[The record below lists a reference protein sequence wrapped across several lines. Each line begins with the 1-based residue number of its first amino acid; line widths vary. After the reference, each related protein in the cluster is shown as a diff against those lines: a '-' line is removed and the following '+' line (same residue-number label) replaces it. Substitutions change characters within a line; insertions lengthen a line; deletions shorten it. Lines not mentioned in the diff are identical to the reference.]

1 MNRRAEFDTGPLSWV
16 KGEID
21 LSMQRGLEALRAF
34 AAGDAVQI
42 KASHGHLHQA
52 HGALQIVGLDGVT
65 RLSEEVEALL
75 DDIGRGAV
83 HIADAV
89 AAAERGF
96 AGIAAYLDAI
106 MAGTPNQPLRLYPLY
121 RELRA
126 ARAPGLSA
134 ADPIDLYFP
143 GLAFRPPWRDR
154 APVQLH
160 SEEVSKYFRDQ
171 RTRFQRGLLSWL
183 KGESAGAGEMH
194 AAIDA
199 IEQAQGSVPQRA
211 FWWVATAGFDA
222 IARNALPADLSE
234 WGVDLRRFCNRV
246 EGQMRRLTEGAPVID
261 ERLMRETL
269 YCVALARPDSDLIR
283 QVQDTFQ
290 LVKTIPSGDAAGAV
304 PAESPQLKITRE
316 HLGQAKDAWS
326 RYAADTAGGAEALAA
341 FVAAARGH
349 SQSVAGLG
357 NADFEALS
365 VQIAEVGD
373 ALAVDPAKMSEA
385 VALETATALL
395 LAENA
400 LESLAAD
407 PASLNEAFGEQ
418 SRFLCA
424 RLQGAIAGSLLRTT
438 PDIPLLDE
446 MSRQAQERLV
456 IEQVV
461 AEMQANLRAIERVLD
476 AFFRDTSQRDALAS
490 VAANMHQ
497 LTGAL
502 EMLGEARAH
511 DALAKTELVIARLAD
526 ARHAPRQEDFE
537 AVAQTLS
544 GLGFYIAALA
554 RNEAADFDALLQP
567 MQPLLPQMERPA
579 EDAPAEPPPVAEQV
593 VEERAAEIPAPVT
606 TFAAPPATKPAVVD
620 ADNVEAELLGIYL
633 EEADEVL
640 ANIATQ
646 LARLRGNDADQEA
659 LITIRRGF
667 HTLKGSGRMVGLN
680 RLGEAA
686 WTVEQAL
693 NWWLQDARLATPV
706 LLDLIAQ
713 AARYFVDSVAALKA
727 GAQIG
732 DAGLLASLAE
742 AVKTGIPV
750 AVVAD
755 SAPSV
760 PAESVPELPV
770 ESPVESSTSFVP
782 VAEIQD
788 VTRDDM
794 AGIAASAAAA
804 ATTAA
809 AESSPLPVEEDYVQ
823 LGDARITTT
832 VFTIFSGE
840 AHALV
845 GTLRAEHEILNQH
858 GIVTDEMLRAVHTLT
873 GIAGT
878 VELSALRELG
888 HAVEAALEQ
897 FSKDTLAE
905 EEQVLVNE
913 AIEAIASMV
922 ESAVGFEVPDPAP
935 GLVARLEQAALPP
948 LPEFVLPVV
957 FESDPN
963 ALLPEEE
970 GSLAR
975 VEEGALAAVPVLSGL
990 PKLSGPALPS
1000 VPVAV
1005 EPASD
1010 ALPQRREQRLQDELD
1025 PQLLPLFIEEAGELV
1040 PAIDEGLRAWRKAD
1054 GGPGNSTG
1062 FAAAA
1067 QALQRSLHTLKGSA
1081 RMTGAMAVGEITH
1094 HMESRVEA
1102 ALAAGHAQAKLHD
1115 ELEASFDRAVRL
1127 LDTLRQPAPAVV
1139 AAAPDA
1145 GATPTMPRDEA
1156 VAAASML
1163 RVRAEVVDRMVNQTG
1178 EIAIARSR
1186 IEGELRL
1193 LKTAMQELT
1202 DNVVRL
1208 RGQLREIEIQAES
1221 QMQSVAADASN
1232 KAGFDPLEFD
1242 RFTRFQEL
1250 TRMMAESVNDVQT
1263 VHQNLNRA
1271 VDGTDAALAAQ
1282 GRLNRELQ
1290 QDLMRV
1296 RMVAF
1301 GTLSKRLYRIVRQ
1314 TAKDVGKRANLDIRG
1329 GSVELDRA
1337 VLERITAPVE
1347 HMLRNAIVHGIEAP
1361 EVRAQQGKA
1370 DIGEIRIEVSQEGSE
1385 MRLALSDDGAG
1396 LDLARIRAKAVQKGL
1411 LAENIELPPEELADL
1426 VFLPGFSTAD
1436 ELTQAAGRGVGM
1448 DVVRNEVASL
1458 GGRAELVT
1466 EPGKGMRVIVHLPL
1480 TLAVTQVVLVRAGE
1494 RLLAL
1499 PAVIVEQVMQ
1509 YRPEQLAALYAARQV
1524 EWRGRRYALH
1534 YFPHLLGEMQAVP
1547 QPKRLAAVL
1556 LLRSGASAMAVHV
1569 DEIVGRNQEVVVKAI
1584 GPQLRN
1590 VTGVAG
1596 ATVLGSG
1603 DIVLIMSPVALA
1615 ARAAIAGAGA
1625 AAAPSAE
1632 AVPVPV
1638 PAMVMVVDDS
1648 LTVRKITSRLL
1659 ERNGYVVVVAKDGV
1673 EALEKLQ
1680 EAVPD
1685 VMLVDIEM
1693 PRMDGFDLTRNV
1705 RADAR
1710 LAGLPIVMISSRTA
1724 DKHQNYAHDIGVNVF
1739 LGKPYRE
1746 DELLG
1751 HIAGFLKNASPRE
1764 A

>member
-21 LSMQRGLEALRAF
+21 LSMRRGLEALRAF
-34 AAGDAVQI
+34 AAGDVAQI

-65 RLSEEVEALL
+65 RLTDELEGLL
-75 DDIGRGAV
+75 DDIGRGDV
-83 HIADAV
+83 HVADAV
-89 AAAERGF
+89 AAAEHGF

-106 MAGTPNQPLRLYPLY
+106 MAGTANQPLRLYPLY
-121 RELRA
+121 SELRA
-126 ARAPGLSA
+126 ARAHRAGGAGLPA

-143 GLAFRPPWRDR
+143 NLTFHPPWRDR

-160 SEEVSKYFRDQ
+160 SEEAPKYFRDQ
-171 RTRFQRGLLSWL
+171 RTRFQRGLLAWL
-183 KGESAGAGEMH
+183 KGGHSGAEEML

-199 IEQAQGSVPQRA
+199 AEQAQGAVPQRA
-211 FWWVATAGFDA
+211 FWWAATACFDA
-222 IARNALPADLSE
+222 IARDALPADLAE
-234 WGVDLRRFCNRV
+234 RGVELRRFCNRV

-261 ERLMRETL
+261 ERLMREML
-269 YCVALARPDSDLIR
+269 YCIALARPESDLIR
-283 QVQDTFQ
+283 LVQETCQ
-290 LVKTIPSGDAAGAV
+290 LAKTIPSGDEAAAI
-304 PAESPQLKITRE
+304 PAESPQLKATRE
-316 HLGQAKDAWS
+316 HLGQAKEAWS

-341 FVAAARGH
+341 FVAAARAH
-349 SQSVAGLG
+349 AQSSTGLG
-357 NADFEALS
+357 NADVEALAA
-365 VQIAEVGD
+365 QIAKVGD
-373 ALAVDPAKMSEA
+373 ALAAAPEKMSEA

-400 LESLAAD
+400 LESLVAD
-407 PASLNEAFGEQ
+407 PASLGEAFGEQ
-418 SRFLCA
+418 SRFLCT
-424 RLQGAIAGSLLRTT
+424 RLEGAIAGSLLRTA

-461 AEMQANLRAIERVLD
+461 AEMQANLRSIEQVLD
-476 AFFRDTSQRDALAS
+476 AFFRDASQRDALAS

-502 EMLGEARAH
+502 EMLGETRAR
-511 DALAKTELVIARLAD
+511 DALAASEAVIARLAD
-526 ARHAPRQEDFE
+526 ARYAPRHEDFE

-544 GLGFYIAALA
+544 GLGFYIAAMA
-554 RNEAADFDALLQP
+554 RNEPADFDTLMKPAQP
-567 MQPLLPQMERPA
+567 PQEASQEASPEVSA
-579 EDAPAEPPPVAEQV
+579 AVSSPVVTEQV
-593 VEERAAEIPAPVT
+593 PAGPAPVT
-606 TFAAPPATKPAVVD
+606 PKAVVAD

-633 EEADEVL
+633 EEAEEVL
-640 ANIATQ
+640 ANIAAH
-646 LARLRGNDADQEA
+646 LARLRSNDADQEA
-659 LITIRRGF
+659 LVTIRRGF

-686 WTVEQAL
+686 WMVEQAL
-693 NWWLQDARLATPV
+693 NWWLQDTRPAAPV
-706 LLDLIAQ
+706 VLELIAQ
-713 AARYFVDSVAALKA
+713 AARYFSENVAALKSGGPQTA
-727 GAQIG
+727 
-732 DAGLLASLAE
+732 DAAPLAALAE
-742 AVKTGIPV
+742 AVRAGRPV
-750 AVVAD
+750 AVAITTSEPVPVETPEA
-755 SAPSV
+755 APE
-760 PAESVPELPV
+760 AQVPELPA
-770 ESPVESSTSFVP
+770 SF
-782 VAEIQD
+782 AEVHAD
-788 VTRDDM
+788 VT
-794 AGIAASAAAA
+794 AIAEAAAA
-804 ATTAA
+804 GHPA
-809 AESSPLPVEEDYVQ
+809 PEEDDYVQ

-832 VFTIFSGE
+832 VFTLFSGE
-840 AHALV
+840 AHALI
-845 GTLRAEHEILNQH
+845 GTLRTEHEILNQH
-858 GIVTDEMLRAVHTLT
+858 GIVTDEMLRAVHTLA

-878 VELSALRELG
+878 VELSSLRELG
-888 HAVEAALEQ
+888 HALEGALEQ
-897 FSKDTLAE
+897 FSRDTLDEHA
-905 EEQVLVNE
+905 QVLVTE
-913 AIEAIASMV
+913 AIEALATMV
-922 ESAVGFEVPDPAP
+922 ESAVGFQLPDPEP

-948 LPEFVLPVV
+948 VPELAPPTV
-957 FESDPN
+957 FERDPD

-975 VEEGALAAVPVLSGL
+975 VDEPAIPNVATLAVLHEPRMPDG
-990 PKLSGPALPS
+990 PPGPAAP
-1000 VPVAV
+1000 
-1005 EPASD
+1005 EPASGTP
-1010 ALPQRREQRLQDELD
+1010 PQRREQRLQDELD
-1025 PQLLPLFIEEAGELV
+1025 PQLLPLFVEEAGELV
-1040 PAIDEGLRAWRKAD
+1040 PAISEGLRTWRRSD
-1054 GGPGNSTG
+1054 GDKSG
-1062 FAAAA
+1062 FVAAG

-1102 ALAAGHAQAKLHD
+1102 ALAAGHAQANLHD

-1127 LDTLRQPAPAVV
+1127 LDNLRQPVSADVPGAATAGPEAPAQAAPRDDAL
-1139 AAAPDA
+1139 AAA
-1145 GATPTMPRDEA
+1145 
-1156 VAAASML
+1156 ML
-1163 RVRAEVVDRMVNQTG
+1163 RVRADVVDRMVNQTG

-1193 LKTAMQELT
+1193 LKAAMQELT

-1221 QMQSVAADASN
+1221 QMQSVAADAHN
-1232 KAGFDPLEFD
+1232 KEGFDPLEFD

-1250 TRMMAESVNDVQT
+1250 TRMMAESVNDVQS

-1301 GTLSKRLYRIVRQ
+1301 STLSERLYRIVRQ
-1314 TAKDVGKRANLDIRG
+1314 TAKDAGKRANLDIRG
-1329 GSVELDRA
+1329 GGVELDRA

-1347 HMLRNAIVHGIEAP
+1347 HMLRNAIVHGIESP
-1361 EVRAQQGKA
+1361 QVRAEHGKA

-1396 LDLARIRAKAVQKGL
+1396 LDLARVRAKAIEKGL
-1411 LAENIELPPEELADL
+1411 LAENVELPPEELADM
-1426 VFLPGFSTAD
+1426 VFLPGFSTAN
-1436 ELTQAAGRGVGM
+1436 ELTQSAGRGVGM

-1466 EPGKGMRVIVHLPL
+1466 EPGKGMRVVIYLPL
-1480 TLAVTQVVLVRAGE
+1480 TLAVTQVVLVHAGE

-1509 YRPEQLAALYAARQV
+1509 YRPEQLAELYAARQV

-1534 YFPHLLGEMQAVP
+1534 YFPHLLGDLQAVP
-1547 QPKRLAAVL
+1547 QAKRLAAVM
-1556 LLRSGASAMAVHV
+1556 LLRSGASALALHV
-1569 DEIVGRNQEVVVKAI
+1569 DDIVGGNQEVVVKAI

-1590 VTGVAG
+1590 VAGVAG

-1603 DIVLIMSPVALA
+1603 DIVLIMNPVALA
-1615 ARAAIAGAGA
+1615 ARAAIAGNAVA
-1625 AAAPSAE
+1625 AAAPTAPT
-1632 AVPVPV
+1632 AVPL
-1638 PAMVMVVDDS
+1638 PATVMVVDDS

-1659 ERNGYVVVVAKDGV
+1659 ERNGYAVVVAKDGV

-1710 LAGLPIVMISSRTA
+1710 LAGIPIVMISSRTA
-1724 DKHQNYAHDIGVNVF
+1724 DKHQNYARDIGANVF

-1746 DELLG
+1746 DELLD
-1751 HIAGFLKNASPRE
+1751 HIAGFVKNAGFHS